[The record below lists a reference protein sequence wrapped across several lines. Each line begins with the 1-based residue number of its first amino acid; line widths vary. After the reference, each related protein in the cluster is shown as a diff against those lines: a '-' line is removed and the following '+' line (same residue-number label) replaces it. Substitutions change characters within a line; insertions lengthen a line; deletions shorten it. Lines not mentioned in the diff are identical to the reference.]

1 MATRE
6 EVLTNLTK
14 AAKQGNIRDAYR
26 DFEELPFVDQV
37 AISISPGIGDALA
50 VYEIGEFG
58 ARGAKNIEEKDFLG
72 ALGNYGL
79 SGLSAISILPLFRL
93 FRGAKAIKT
102 IDPVIDAP
110 RPRKGKT
117 GLKGP
122 GEYQAEQAAK
132 KTTENLPLP
141 KVEEF
146 KPLSLNEMVYPGTL
160 GRTIKNQGLTSK
172 AAKFINTSN
181 KLPVQGKLITYI
193 NALEKAGV
201 PKGEL
206 RLLNI
211 LDEANE
217 IHPKL
222 LDEMGSKSGLDKITR
237 QRLSQYIKTNQKD
250 AISKRMVAK
259 NKYSRQ
265 IKELGDEFANIKEN
279 TFHVRGITRKEFD
292 HYSEAPHKDHFVFDS
307 TSEFKLP
314 NIPETEKITEFIGG
328 DNFLNVARVQSDY
341 AEEMGILAKNRSES
355 QIDSIKRSIDA
366 SADRRVINNMA
377 EYKLPSD
384 KPGGERIN
392 MENFAIKIAR
402 ENPQI
407 TSPEKLRELFI
418 KKAGDKGATRE
429 SFGPFGNDFSIDDVF
444 PLEAFE
450 TIQKAVEKAQKK
462 FPVTPYIDGKAITS
476 LKKALNQYNNAI
488 PEINNLSLKQ
498 ADLQKKIDSLELT
511 PDSPSI
517 VDLNKELDQIKKTR
531 DDLIGE
537 KVVPNIDEF
546 GGFTLSPEELKNI
559 TGKPFTESLGKSLD
573 EIFYELEAIKP
584 GSPAVRQKYGPG
596 TPGERALNYFN
607 EIVNNDKMTFDIG
620 NGINILKRAT
630 KIKPDKFSGY
640 PIDPYAKGTRTNYI
654 KLPIRSNFLEAVEE
668 GKDGMYFDSAA
679 KRLGKE
685 GGWESELLQGVF
697 REGENEIDRIIR
709 ELGLDPKDY
718 VLKPKDIEFKGPGY
732 KFDGT
737 YVKID
742 EALRKLVKEKGIDA
756 FKDGGAVDDDL
767 PDVQPVQSNYATYQD
782 RQGFESGGVVEEAA
796 KLAAARARIDLD
808 IENEARVEAGLLPL
822 PPLLDNPPVNY
833 ATEEDLAKSTYA
845 ADAAKEAKNYARQV
859 EIAKYNDPHLYEI
872 YSIEDP
878 ETRQRALDEYKD
890 FSVFRDILP
899 FIPINVKQYAYHMA
913 GGKGDV
919 DINDLTK
926 KEQEAYYR
934 YAQEIM
940 ASGELPL
947 DQDSSV
953 MMDYPNYG
961 TKEGY
966 ADVVPI
972 KNLGLSDEQLEAWKR
987 GELVIKY
994 PGGRNGAVESYSY
1007 EEFLEKYPGALDS
1020 DGQSIGDLITN
1031 MQDPNYVAKT
1041 FTGKADINYN
1051 KDSNTI
1057 TVTDNYNH
1065 NRGPKATTKGIIE
1078 AFKADPSL
1086 YAALKAGAVL
1096 KNADGS
1102 VIELDLGSPQFVQGY
1117 PTGKATGGPVD
1128 ESKLEQTER
1137 RLDAGEEIDDI
1148 LKDLYGTAI
1157 ANEFGEF
1164 DYKAPLNK
1172 FKDSIE
1178 NSFSNYQDSIEK
1190 NLSNQFD
1197 FKYKDDLMDIY
1208 KSDDPGAN
1216 IENRARKFSTNS
1228 INSLLDDLNLPVDVR
1243 RDNYGTSFDKRIN
1256 VAPNTNVTLDAYKSD
1271 DGDFTGDLNL
1281 RYSNRGKYGNIDLQ
1295 SAINELGDT
1304 QDKIKYTQ
1312 DIGPFSIQAGKT
1324 SGRDATGSVSYN
1336 LPSMSV
1342 GNAQTIQ
1349 ARAVVDNLLNAKGQL
1364 DYMYNNPN
1372 TGYFVNAGLGLN
1384 SQRGPEFNLKFGK
1397 NF

>member
-93 FRGAKAIKT
+93 FRGAKAIKA

-132 KTTENLPLP
+132 KATETLPLP

-160 GRTIKNQGLTSK
+160 GSTIKNQGLTSK

-181 KLPVQGKLITYI
+181 KLSDQGKLATYI

-250 AISKRMVAK
+250 AISKRIVRN
-259 NKYSRQ
+259 NKHSRQ

-314 NIPETEKITEFIGG
+314 NIPETEKIREFMGG
-328 DNFLNVARVQSDY
+328 DNYLNVARVQSDY

-355 QIDSIKRSIDA
+355 QIEAIFDDAEIDVLGDSM
-366 SADRRVINNMA
+366 NNN
-377 EYKLPSD
+377 L
-384 KPGGERIN
+384 R
-392 MENFAIKIAR
+392 NFAIKIAR
-402 ENPQI
+402 ENPQLK
-407 TSPEKLRELFI
+407 TANELKLKVDQKL
-418 KKAGDKGATRE
+418 KKGVIDGGADLPPGLQGGQTFNLDQIE
-429 SFGPFGNDFSIDDVF
+429 ANVVNTLGYNPF
-444 PLEAFE
+444 EA
-450 TIQKAVEKAQKK
+450 IQRVVKSAQKE
-462 FPVTPYIDGKAITS
+462 FPITPYIDGKAIAA
-476 LKKALNQYNNAI
+476 LKKSLDQYNDAL

-498 ADLQKKIDSLELT
+498 ADLQKKINSSELT

-630 KIKPDKFSGY
+630 KIKPDRFSGY

-654 KLPIRSNFLEAVEE
+654 KLPIRSNFLKAVEE

-685 GGWESELLQGVF
+685 GGGESELLQGVF

-742 EALRKLVKEKGIDA
+742 DEIRKLVQEKGVDA

-782 RQGFESGGVVEEAA
+782 RQGFESGGVVDEAA

-859 EIAKYNDPHLYEI
+859 EIAKYHDPQLYEI

-890 FSVFRDILP
+890 FSVFRDVLP
-899 FIPINVKQYAYHMA
+899 FIPINVKQHAYHMA

-961 TKEGY
+961 TESDYGDIYWGK
-966 ADVVPI
+966 
-972 KNLGLSDEQLEAWKR
+972 KNLGLSDEQLEAWKK
-987 GELVIKY
+987 GEIYITY

-1065 NRGPKATTKGIIE
+1065 NRHPDATNKDIIE
-1078 AFKADPSL
+1078 AFIADPSL
-1086 YAALKAGAVL
+1086 YAALKAGALL

-1117 PTGKATGGPVD
+1117 PTGKAIGGPV
-1128 ESKLEQTER
+1128 
-1137 RLDAGEEIDDI
+1137 
-1148 LKDLYGTAI
+1148 
-1157 ANEFGEF
+1157 
-1164 DYKAPLNK
+1164 
-1172 FKDSIE
+1172 SIE
-1178 NSFSNYQDSIEK
+1178 
-1190 NLSNQFD
+1190 
-1197 FKYKDDLMDIY
+1197 
-1208 KSDDPGAN
+1208 
-1216 IENRARKFSTNS
+1216 
-1228 INSLLDDLNLPVDVR
+1228 
-1243 RDNYGTSFDKRIN
+1243 
-1256 VAPNTNVTLDAYKSD
+1256 
-1271 DGDFTGDLNL
+1271 
-1281 RYSNRGKYGNIDLQ
+1281 
-1295 SAINELGDT
+1295 
-1304 QDKIKYTQ
+1304 
-1312 DIGPFSIQAGKT
+1312 
-1324 SGRDATGSVSYN
+1324 
-1336 LPSMSV
+1336 SML
-1342 GNAQTIQ
+1342 A
-1349 ARAVVDNLLNAKGQL
+1349 AL
-1364 DYMYNNPN
+1364 
-1372 TGYFVNAGLGLN
+1372 
-1384 SQRGPEFNLKFGK
+1384 
-1397 NF
+1397 

>member
-93 FRGAKAIKT
+93 FRGAKAIKA

-146 KPLSLNEMVYPGTL
+146 KPLSLNEMIYPGTL
-160 GRTIKNQGLTSK
+160 ESGIKNLGLTSK
-172 AAKFINTSN
+172 AAKVINTSN
-181 KLPVQGKLITYI
+181 KLPVQGKLITYL
-193 NALEKAGV
+193 NELEKAGV

-222 LDEMGSKSGLDKITR
+222 LEEVGTRGSLDKITR

-250 AISKRMVAK
+250 AISKRIVR
-259 NKYSRQ
+259 NNEHSRQ
-265 IKELGDEFANIKEN
+265 IKELGNEFANIKEN

-314 NIPETEKITEFIGG
+314 DIPETEKITEFIGG

-341 AEEMGILAKNRSES
+341 AEEMGNLAKRNSRN
-355 QIDSIKRSIDA
+355 QIERIFDDESIDA
-366 SADRRVINNMA
+366 
-377 EYKLPSD
+377 LSD
-384 KPGGERIN
+384 SMGNEMRS
-392 MENFAIKIAR
+392 FAVKIAR

-407 TSPEKLRELFI
+407 TSPLKLREVFI
-418 KKAGDKGATRE
+418 KKAKDEGVIKTSGIYVPE
-429 SFGPFGNDFSIDDVF
+429 NIDVEF
-444 PLEAFE
+444 PLSTFS
-450 TIQKAVEKAQKK
+450 TIQRVVKSAQKE
-462 FPVTPYIDGKAITS
+462 FPITPYIDGKAIAA
-476 LKKALNQYNNAI
+476 LKKSLDQYNDAL
-488 PEINNLSLKQ
+488 PEINELSLKQ
-498 ADLQKKIDSLELT
+498 ADLQKKIDSSELT

-559 TGKPFTESLGKSLD
+559 TGKPFTESLDKSLD
-573 EIFYELEAIKP
+573 EIFYEVVENPNTNAI
-584 GSPAVRQKYGPG
+584 VQKYGPG

-620 NGINILKRAT
+620 NGINILKKAT
-630 KIKPDKFSGY
+630 KIKPDRFRGY
-640 PIDPYAKGTRTNYI
+640 PIDPYAKGTRTNYM
-654 KLPIRSNFLEAVEE
+654 KLPIRSNFLKAVEE

-685 GGWESELLQGVF
+685 GGEGSKLLQGVF

-742 EALRKLVKEKGIDA
+742 DEIRKLVQEKGVDA
-756 FKDGGAVDDDL
+756 FQA
-767 PDVQPVQSNYATYQD
+767 
-782 RQGFESGGVVEEAA
+782 
-796 KLAAARARIDLD
+796 
-808 IENEARVEAGLLPL
+808 
-822 PPLLDNPPVNY
+822 
-833 ATEEDLAKSTYA
+833 
-845 ADAAKEAKNYARQV
+845 
-859 EIAKYNDPHLYEI
+859 
-872 YSIEDP
+872 
-878 ETRQRALDEYKD
+878 
-890 FSVFRDILP
+890 
-899 FIPINVKQYAYHMA
+899 
-913 GGKGDV
+913 
-919 DINDLTK
+919 
-926 KEQEAYYR
+926 
-934 YAQEIM
+934 
-940 ASGELPL
+940 
-947 DQDSSV
+947 
-953 MMDYPNYG
+953 
-961 TKEGY
+961 
-966 ADVVPI
+966 
-972 KNLGLSDEQLEAWKR
+972 
-987 GELVIKY
+987 
-994 PGGRNGAVESYSY
+994 
-1007 EEFLEKYPGALDS
+1007 
-1020 DGQSIGDLITN
+1020 
-1031 MQDPNYVAKT
+1031 
-1041 FTGKADINYN
+1041 
-1051 KDSNTI
+1051 
-1057 TVTDNYNH
+1057 
-1065 NRGPKATTKGIIE
+1065 
-1078 AFKADPSL
+1078 
-1086 YAALKAGAVL
+1086 
-1096 KNADGS
+1096 
-1102 VIELDLGSPQFVQGY
+1102 
-1117 PTGKATGGPVD
+1117 GGPVD

-1190 NLSNQFD
+1190 DLSNQFD

-1216 IENRARKFSTNS
+1216 IENRARKFSTNY

-1243 RDNYGTSFDKRIN
+1243 RDNYGTNFDKIFN

-1295 SAINELGDT
+1295 SEINELGDT
-1304 QDKIKYTQ
+1304 QDKIKYNQ
-1312 DIGPFSIQAGKT
+1312 DIGPFSIQA
-1324 SGRDATGSVSYN
+1324 R
-1336 LPSMSV
+1336 
-1342 GNAQTIQ
+1342 
-1349 ARAVVDNLLNAKGQL
+1349 
-1364 DYMYNNPN
+1364 
-1372 TGYFVNAGLGLN
+1372 
-1384 SQRGPEFNLKFGK
+1384 K
-1397 NF
+1397 NIWKRRNRICKL

>member
-756 FKDGGAVDDDL
+756 FNAGGPASIQDQLNQLNETILPIDISSDVGSIKPNDFNSLLEETGISPVGSEGAESIILAMSIRAMNPLQKAQAIRASTAPVLKKLKSLHEQKQKYVENNSATQFNKYAERLNRYNRDIQLAENKIKDISKMYD
-767 PDVQPVQSNYATYQD
+767 P
-782 RQGFESGGVVEEAA
+782 
-796 KLAAARARIDLD
+796 
-808 IENEARVEAGLLPL
+808 
-822 PPLLDNPPVNY
+822 
-833 ATEEDLAKSTYA
+833 
-845 ADAAKEAKNYARQV
+845 KNY
-859 EIAKYNDPHLYEI
+859 
-872 YSIEDP
+872 
-878 ETRQRALDEYKD
+878 
-890 FSVFRDILP
+890 
-899 FIPINVKQYAYHMA
+899 
-913 GGKGDV
+913 
-919 DINDLTK
+919 
-926 KEQEAYYR
+926 
-934 YAQEIM
+934 
-940 ASGELPL
+940 
-947 DQDSSV
+947 
-953 MMDYPNYG
+953 
-961 TKEGY
+961 
-966 ADVVPI
+966 
-972 KNLGLSDEQLEAWKR
+972 
-987 GELVIKY
+987 
-994 PGGRNGAVESYSY
+994 
-1007 EEFLEKYPGALDS
+1007 
-1020 DGQSIGDLITN
+1020 
-1031 MQDPNYVAKT
+1031 
-1041 FTGKADINYN
+1041 
-1051 KDSNTI
+1051 
-1057 TVTDNYNH
+1057 
-1065 NRGPKATTKGIIE
+1065 
-1078 AFKADPSL
+1078 
-1086 YAALKAGAVL
+1086 
-1096 KNADGS
+1096 NA
-1102 VIELDLGSPQFVQGY
+1102 
-1117 PTGKATGGPVD
+1117 GGPVD

-1137 RLDAGEEIDDI
+1137 RLDAGEKIDDI

-1164 DYKAPLNK
+1164 DYKAPLRN
-1172 FKDSIE
+1172 F
-1178 NSFSNYQDSIEK
+1178 QDSIEK

-1216 IENRARKFSTNS
+1216 IENRARKFSTNY

-1243 RDNYGTSFDKRIN
+1243 RDNYGTNFDKIFN

-1295 SAINELGDT
+1295 SEINELGDT
-1304 QDKIKYTQ
+1304 QDKIKYNQ

>member
-93 FRGAKAIKT
+93 FRGAKAIKA

-146 KPLSLNEMVYPGTL
+146 KPLSLNEMIYPGTL
-160 GRTIKNQGLTSK
+160 ESGIKNLGLTSK
-172 AAKFINTSN
+172 AAKVINTSN
-181 KLPVQGKLITYI
+181 KLPVQGKLITYL
-193 NALEKAGV
+193 NELEKAGV

-222 LDEMGSKSGLDKITR
+222 LEEVGTRGSLDKITR

-250 AISKRMVAK
+250 AISKRIVRS
-259 NKYSRQ
+259 NEHSRQ

-341 AEEMGILAKNRSES
+341 AEEMGNLAKRNSRN
-355 QIDSIKRSIDA
+355 QIERIFDDESIDA
-366 SADRRVINNMA
+366 
-377 EYKLPSD
+377 LSD
-384 KPGGERIN
+384 SMGNEMRS
-392 MENFAIKIAR
+392 FAVKIAR

-407 TSPEKLRELFI
+407 TSPLKLREVFI
-418 KKAGDKGATRE
+418 KKAKDEGVIKTSGIYVPE
-429 SFGPFGNDFSIDDVF
+429 NIDVEF
-444 PLEAFE
+444 PLSTFS
-450 TIQKAVEKAQKK
+450 TIQRVVKSAQKE
-462 FPVTPYIDGKAITS
+462 FPITPYIDGKAIAA
-476 LKKALNQYNNAI
+476 LKKSLDQYNDAL

-498 ADLQKKIDSLELT
+498 ADLQKKINSSELT

-630 KIKPDKFSGY
+630 KIKPDRFSGY
-640 PIDPYAKGTRTNYI
+640 PIDPYAKGTRTNYM
-654 KLPIRSNFLEAVEE
+654 KLPIRSNFLKAVEE

-685 GGWESELLQGVF
+685 GGEGSKLLQGVF

-756 FKDGGAVDDDL
+756 FQA
-767 PDVQPVQSNYATYQD
+767 
-782 RQGFESGGVVEEAA
+782 
-796 KLAAARARIDLD
+796 
-808 IENEARVEAGLLPL
+808 
-822 PPLLDNPPVNY
+822 
-833 ATEEDLAKSTYA
+833 
-845 ADAAKEAKNYARQV
+845 
-859 EIAKYNDPHLYEI
+859 
-872 YSIEDP
+872 
-878 ETRQRALDEYKD
+878 
-890 FSVFRDILP
+890 
-899 FIPINVKQYAYHMA
+899 
-913 GGKGDV
+913 
-919 DINDLTK
+919 
-926 KEQEAYYR
+926 
-934 YAQEIM
+934 
-940 ASGELPL
+940 
-947 DQDSSV
+947 
-953 MMDYPNYG
+953 
-961 TKEGY
+961 
-966 ADVVPI
+966 
-972 KNLGLSDEQLEAWKR
+972 
-987 GELVIKY
+987 
-994 PGGRNGAVESYSY
+994 
-1007 EEFLEKYPGALDS
+1007 
-1020 DGQSIGDLITN
+1020 
-1031 MQDPNYVAKT
+1031 
-1041 FTGKADINYN
+1041 
-1051 KDSNTI
+1051 
-1057 TVTDNYNH
+1057 
-1065 NRGPKATTKGIIE
+1065 
-1078 AFKADPSL
+1078 
-1086 YAALKAGAVL
+1086 
-1096 KNADGS
+1096 
-1102 VIELDLGSPQFVQGY
+1102 
-1117 PTGKATGGPVD
+1117 GGPVD

-1164 DYKAPLNK
+1164 DYKAPLRN
-1172 FKDSIE
+1172 F
-1178 NSFSNYQDSIEK
+1178 QDSIEK
-1190 NLSNQFD
+1190 DLSNQFD

-1295 SAINELGDT
+1295 SEINELGDT
-1304 QDKIKYTQ
+1304 QDKIKYNQ

>member
-58 ARGAKNIEEKDFLG
+58 ARGAKNIAEKDFLG

-93 FRGAKAIKT
+93 FRGAKAIKA

-132 KTTENLPLP
+132 KAEETIPVP

-146 KPLSLNEMVYPGTL
+146 KPLSLDEMIYPGTL
-160 GRTIKNQGLTSK
+160 ESGIKNLGLTSK
-172 AAKFINTSN
+172 AAKVINNSK
-181 KLPVQGKLITYI
+181 KLPVQGKLITYL
-193 NALEKAGV
+193 NELEKAGV

-222 LDEMGSKSGLDKITR
+222 LEEVGTRGFLDKITR

-250 AISKRMVAK
+250 AISKRIVRS
-259 NKYSRQ
+259 NEHSRQ
-265 IKELGDEFANIKEN
+265 IKELGNEFANIKEN

-341 AEEMGILAKNRSES
+341 AEEMGNLAKRNSRN
-355 QIDSIKRSIDA
+355 QIERIFDDESIDA
-366 SADRRVINNMA
+366 
-377 EYKLPSD
+377 LSD
-384 KPGGERIN
+384 SMGNEMRS
-392 MENFAIKIAR
+392 FAVKIAR

-407 TSPEKLRELFI
+407 TSPLKLREVFI
-418 KKAGDKGATRE
+418 KKAKDEGVIKTSGIYVPE
-429 SFGPFGNDFSIDDVF
+429 NIDVEF
-444 PLEAFE
+444 PLSTFS
-450 TIQKAVEKAQKK
+450 TIQRVVKSAQKE
-462 FPVTPYIDGKAITS
+462 FPITPYIDGKAIAA
-476 LKKALNQYNNAI
+476 LKKGLEAYNDAL
-488 PEINNLSLKQ
+488 PEINELSLKQ
-498 ADLQKKIDSLELT
+498 ADLQKKIDSSELT

-559 TGKPFTESLGKSLD
+559 TGKPFTESLDKSLD
-573 EIFYELEAIKP
+573 EIFYEVVENPNTNAI
-584 GSPAVRQKYGPG
+584 VQKYGPG

-630 KIKPDKFSGY
+630 KIKPDRFSGY
-640 PIDPYAKGTRTNYI
+640 PIDPYAKGTRTNYM
-654 KLPIRSNFLEAVEE
+654 KLPIRSNFLKAVEE

-685 GGWESELLQGVF
+685 GGKDSKLLQGVF
-697 REGENEIDRIIR
+697 REGEGEIDRIIR

-718 VLKPKDIEFKGPGY
+718 VLKPKDIEFKGPGN

-756 FKDGGAVDDDL
+756 FQA
-767 PDVQPVQSNYATYQD
+767 
-782 RQGFESGGVVEEAA
+782 
-796 KLAAARARIDLD
+796 
-808 IENEARVEAGLLPL
+808 
-822 PPLLDNPPVNY
+822 
-833 ATEEDLAKSTYA
+833 
-845 ADAAKEAKNYARQV
+845 
-859 EIAKYNDPHLYEI
+859 
-872 YSIEDP
+872 
-878 ETRQRALDEYKD
+878 
-890 FSVFRDILP
+890 
-899 FIPINVKQYAYHMA
+899 
-913 GGKGDV
+913 
-919 DINDLTK
+919 
-926 KEQEAYYR
+926 
-934 YAQEIM
+934 
-940 ASGELPL
+940 
-947 DQDSSV
+947 
-953 MMDYPNYG
+953 
-961 TKEGY
+961 
-966 ADVVPI
+966 
-972 KNLGLSDEQLEAWKR
+972 
-987 GELVIKY
+987 
-994 PGGRNGAVESYSY
+994 
-1007 EEFLEKYPGALDS
+1007 
-1020 DGQSIGDLITN
+1020 
-1031 MQDPNYVAKT
+1031 
-1041 FTGKADINYN
+1041 
-1051 KDSNTI
+1051 
-1057 TVTDNYNH
+1057 
-1065 NRGPKATTKGIIE
+1065 
-1078 AFKADPSL
+1078 
-1086 YAALKAGAVL
+1086 
-1096 KNADGS
+1096 
-1102 VIELDLGSPQFVQGY
+1102 
-1117 PTGKATGGPVD
+1117 GGPVD

-1157 ANEFGEF
+1157 ANEFGEY
-1164 DYKAPLNK
+1164 DYNAPLRN
-1172 FKDSIE
+1172 F
-1178 NSFSNYQDSIEK
+1178 QDSIEK

-1208 KSDDPGAN
+1208 KSDNPGAN
-1216 IENRARKFSTNS
+1216 IENRARKFSTNY

-1243 RDNYGTSFDKRIN
+1243 RDNYGTNFDKIFN

-1295 SAINELGDT
+1295 SEINELGDT
-1304 QDKIKYTQ
+1304 QDKIKYNQ

>member
-58 ARGAKNIEEKDFLG
+58 ARGAKNIAEKDFLG

-93 FRGAKAIKT
+93 FRGAKAIKA

-132 KTTENLPLP
+132 KAAETIPLP

-756 FKDGGAVDDDL
+756 FNAGGPASIQDQLNQLNETILPIDISSDVGSIKPNDFNSLLEETGISPVGSEGAESIILAMSIRAMNPLQKAQAIRASTAPVLKKLKSLHEQKQKYVENNSATQFNKYAERLNRYNRDIQLAENKIKDISKMYDPKNYNAGGPVDDDL

-859 EIAKYNDPHLYEI
+859 EIAKYHDPQLYEI

-890 FSVFRDILP
+890 FSVFRDVLP
-899 FIPINVKQYAYHMA
+899 FIPINVKQHAYHMA

-961 TKEGY
+961 TESDYGDIYWGK
-966 ADVVPI
+966 
-972 KNLGLSDEQLEAWKR
+972 KNLGLSDEQLEAWKK
-987 GELVIKY
+987 GEIDINY
-994 PGGRNGAVESYSY
+994 GGGRNGA
-1007 EEFLEKYPGALDS
+1007 K
-1020 DGQSIGDLITN
+1020 
-1031 MQDPNYVAKT
+1031 
-1041 FTGKADINYN
+1041 
-1051 KDSNTI
+1051 
-1057 TVTDNYNH
+1057 
-1065 NRGPKATTKGIIE
+1065 
-1078 AFKADPSL
+1078 
-1086 YAALKAGAVL
+1086 
-1096 KNADGS
+1096 
-1102 VIELDLGSPQFVQGY
+1102 ELHV
-1117 PTGKATGGPVD
+1117 
-1128 ESKLEQTER
+1128 
-1137 RLDAGEEIDDI
+1137 
-1148 LKDLYGTAI
+1148 
-1157 ANEFGEF
+1157 
-1164 DYKAPLNK
+1164 
-1172 FKDSIE
+1172 
-1178 NSFSNYQDSIEK
+1178 
-1190 NLSNQFD
+1190 
-1197 FKYKDDLMDIY
+1197 M
-1208 KSDDPGAN
+1208 
-1216 IENRARKFSTNS
+1216 
-1228 INSLLDDLNLPVDVR
+1228 
-1243 RDNYGTSFDKRIN
+1243 
-1256 VAPNTNVTLDAYKSD
+1256 
-1271 DGDFTGDLNL
+1271 
-1281 RYSNRGKYGNIDLQ
+1281 
-1295 SAINELGDT
+1295 
-1304 QDKIKYTQ
+1304 
-1312 DIGPFSIQAGKT
+1312 
-1324 SGRDATGSVSYN
+1324 
-1336 LPSMSV
+1336 
-1342 GNAQTIQ
+1342 
-1349 ARAVVDNLLNAKGQL
+1349 
-1364 DYMYNNPN
+1364 
-1372 TGYFVNAGLGLN
+1372 
-1384 SQRGPEFNLKFGK
+1384 K

>member
-93 FRGAKAIKT
+93 FRGAKAIKA

-132 KTTENLPLP
+132 KATENLPLP

-559 TGKPFTESLGKSLD
+559 TGKPFTESLDKSLD
-573 EIFYELEAIKP
+573 EIFYEVVENPNTNAI
-584 GSPAVRQKYGPG
+584 VQKYGPG

-630 KIKPDKFSGY
+630 KIKPDRFSGY

-742 EALRKLVKEKGIDA
+742 DEIRKLVKEKGIDA
-756 FKDGGAVDDDL
+756 FEAGGPVDDDL
-767 PDVQPVQSNYATYQD
+767 PDVGSIIPIGPSRPSRSTEYKRRLAELEDFIAKNRLVSKEAQMSLMSGEGYTDPRFFKTTGNPLIDQYGMRPFPAEGSGQILSTTELGMGGKKELFNIGNPGKYRPIADTIVYKDISDLYKNTDLTPVTTETTQKHEFFHRAAQK
-782 RQGFESGGVVEEAA
+782 SGWINNFHNSPYLKKNV
-796 KLAAARARIDLD
+796 KLLSGENGRILKPL
-808 IENEARVEAGLLPL
+808 INEAVAHSYEYDKDYSKDKELKKEINFRASKFNLKNPKKIADEIFDNIEYLRDDFEKYLEEVTVEYLPE
-822 PPLLDNPPVNY
+822 NVNSY
-833 ATEEDLAKSTYA
+833 TTTRTNKSTGG
-845 ADAAKEAKNYARQV
+845 
-859 EIAKYNDPHLYEI
+859 EIQ
-872 YSIEDP
+872 S
-878 ETRQRALDEYKD
+878 ALDEFGIKPKNIYTE
-890 FSVFRDILP
+890 SL
-899 FIPINVKQYAYHMA
+899 
-913 GGKGDV
+913 
-919 DINDLTK
+919 
-926 KEQEAYYR
+926 
-934 YAQEIM
+934 EIDQI
-940 ASGELPL
+940 ANNPL
-947 DQDSSV
+947 IE
-953 MMDYPNYG
+953 
-961 TKEGY
+961 K
-966 ADVVPI
+966 
-972 KNLGLSDEQLEAWKR
+972 LE
-987 GELVIKY
+987 
-994 PGGRNGAVESYSY
+994 
-1007 EEFLEKYPGALDS
+1007 F
-1020 DGQSIGDLITN
+1020 
-1031 MQDPNYVAKT
+1031 
-1041 FTGKADINYN
+1041 
-1051 KDSNTI
+1051 
-1057 TVTDNYNH
+1057 
-1065 NRGPKATTKGIIE
+1065 
-1078 AFKADPSL
+1078 
-1086 YAALKAGAVL
+1086 
-1096 KNADGS
+1096 NA
-1102 VIELDLGSPQFVQGY
+1102 
-1117 PTGKATGGPVD
+1117 GGPVD

-1164 DYKAPLNK
+1164 DYKAPLRN
-1172 FKDSIE
+1172 F
-1178 NSFSNYQDSIEK
+1178 QDSIEK

-1243 RDNYGTSFDKRIN
+1243 RDNYGTNFDKIFN

-1295 SAINELGDT
+1295 SEINELGDT
-1304 QDKIKYTQ
+1304 QDKIKYNQ

>member
-93 FRGAKAIKT
+93 FRGAKAIKA

-132 KTTENLPLP
+132 KATENLPLP

-146 KPLSLNEMVYPGTL
+146 KPLSLNEMIYPGTL
-160 GRTIKNQGLTSK
+160 ESGIKNLGLTSK
-172 AAKFINTSN
+172 AAKVINNSK
-181 KLPVQGKLITYI
+181 KLPVQGKLITYL
-193 NALEKAGV
+193 NELEKAGV

-222 LDEMGSKSGLDKITR
+222 LKEVGSRGALDKITR

-250 AISKRMVAK
+250 AISKRIVGK
-259 NKYSRQ
+259 NEHSRQ

-314 NIPETEKITEFIGG
+314 DIPETEKIKDFIGG

-341 AEEMGILAKNRSES
+341 GEEVGKYAKNISKK
-355 QIDSIKRSIDA
+355 QINKIYGDERMYPTTKILSDKGYLDFSIKT
-366 SADRRVINNMA
+366 
-377 EYKLPSD
+377 
-384 KPGGERIN
+384 
-392 MENFAIKIAR
+392 AR
-402 ENPQI
+402 KYPQI
-407 TSPEKLRELFI
+407 KSTEKLREQFI
-418 KKAGDKGATRE
+418 KDATDKGLIKT
-429 SFGPFGNDFSIDDVF
+429 SGIYVPDNIDEEF
-444 PLEAFE
+444 PLEAFK
-450 TIQKAVEKAQKK
+450 TIQEVVADARKE
-462 FPVTPYIDGKAITS
+462 FPITPYIDGKAIAA
-476 LKKALNQYNNAI
+476 LKKSLDQYNDAL

-498 ADLQKKIDSLELT
+498 ADLQKKINSSELT

-630 KIKPDKFSGY
+630 KIKPDRFSGY
-640 PIDPYAKGTRTNYI
+640 PIDPYAKGTRTNYM
-654 KLPIRSNFLEAVEE
+654 KLPIRSNFLKAVEE

-685 GGWESELLQGVF
+685 GGKDSKLLQGVF
-697 REGENEIDRIIR
+697 REGEGEIDRIIR

-718 VLKPKDIEFKGPGY
+718 VLKPKDIEFKGPGN

-742 EALRKLVKEKGIDA
+742 DEIRKLVQEKGVDA
-756 FKDGGAVDDDL
+756 FKA
-767 PDVQPVQSNYATYQD
+767 
-782 RQGFESGGVVEEAA
+782 
-796 KLAAARARIDLD
+796 
-808 IENEARVEAGLLPL
+808 
-822 PPLLDNPPVNY
+822 
-833 ATEEDLAKSTYA
+833 
-845 ADAAKEAKNYARQV
+845 
-859 EIAKYNDPHLYEI
+859 
-872 YSIEDP
+872 
-878 ETRQRALDEYKD
+878 
-890 FSVFRDILP
+890 
-899 FIPINVKQYAYHMA
+899 
-913 GGKGDV
+913 
-919 DINDLTK
+919 
-926 KEQEAYYR
+926 
-934 YAQEIM
+934 
-940 ASGELPL
+940 
-947 DQDSSV
+947 
-953 MMDYPNYG
+953 
-961 TKEGY
+961 
-966 ADVVPI
+966 
-972 KNLGLSDEQLEAWKR
+972 
-987 GELVIKY
+987 
-994 PGGRNGAVESYSY
+994 
-1007 EEFLEKYPGALDS
+1007 
-1020 DGQSIGDLITN
+1020 
-1031 MQDPNYVAKT
+1031 
-1041 FTGKADINYN
+1041 
-1051 KDSNTI
+1051 
-1057 TVTDNYNH
+1057 
-1065 NRGPKATTKGIIE
+1065 
-1078 AFKADPSL
+1078 
-1086 YAALKAGAVL
+1086 
-1096 KNADGS
+1096 
-1102 VIELDLGSPQFVQGY
+1102 
-1117 PTGKATGGPVD
+1117 GGPVD
-1128 ESKLEQTER
+1128 ESKLEATER
-1137 RLDAGEEIDDI
+1137 RLNAGEEIDDI

-1157 ANEFGEF
+1157 ANEFGEY
-1164 DYKAPLNK
+1164 DYNAPLRN
-1172 FKDSIE
+1172 F
-1178 NSFSNYQDSIEK
+1178 QDSIEK

-1216 IENRARKFSTNS
+1216 IENRARKFSTNY

-1304 QDKIKYTQ
+1304 QDKIKYNQ
-1312 DIGPFSIQAGKT
+1312 DIGPFSIQASKKA
-1324 SGRDATGSVSYN
+1324 GRDATGSVSYN

>member
-93 FRGAKAIKT
+93 FRGAKAIKA

-146 KPLSLNEMVYPGTL
+146 KPLSLNEMIYPGTL
-160 GRTIKNQGLTSK
+160 ESGIKNLGLTSK
-172 AAKFINTSN
+172 AAKVINTSN
-181 KLPVQGKLITYI
+181 KLPVQGKLITYL
-193 NALEKAGV
+193 NELEKAGV

-222 LDEMGSKSGLDKITR
+222 LEEVGTRGSLDKITR

-250 AISKRMVAK
+250 AISKRIVR
-259 NKYSRQ
+259 NNEHSRQ

-341 AEEMGILAKNRSES
+341 AEEMGNLAKRNSRN
-355 QIDSIKRSIDA
+355 QIERIFDDESIDA
-366 SADRRVINNMA
+366 
-377 EYKLPSD
+377 LSD
-384 KPGGERIN
+384 SMGNEMRS
-392 MENFAIKIAR
+392 FAVKIAR

-407 TSPEKLRELFI
+407 TSPLKLREVFI
-418 KKAGDKGATRE
+418 KKAKDEGVIKTSGIYVPE
-429 SFGPFGNDFSIDDVF
+429 NIDVEF
-444 PLEAFE
+444 PLSTFS
-450 TIQKAVEKAQKK
+450 TIQRVVKSAQKE
-462 FPVTPYIDGKAITS
+462 FPITPYIDGKAIAA
-476 LKKALNQYNNAI
+476 LKKSLDQYNDAL

-498 ADLQKKIDSLELT
+498 ADLQKKINSSELT

-630 KIKPDKFSGY
+630 KIKPDRFSGY
-640 PIDPYAKGTRTNYI
+640 PIDPYAKGTRTNYM
-654 KLPIRSNFLEAVEE
+654 KLPIRSNFLKAVEE

-685 GGWESELLQGVF
+685 GGEGSKLLQGVF

-756 FKDGGAVDDDL
+756 FQA
-767 PDVQPVQSNYATYQD
+767 
-782 RQGFESGGVVEEAA
+782 
-796 KLAAARARIDLD
+796 
-808 IENEARVEAGLLPL
+808 
-822 PPLLDNPPVNY
+822 
-833 ATEEDLAKSTYA
+833 
-845 ADAAKEAKNYARQV
+845 
-859 EIAKYNDPHLYEI
+859 
-872 YSIEDP
+872 
-878 ETRQRALDEYKD
+878 
-890 FSVFRDILP
+890 
-899 FIPINVKQYAYHMA
+899 
-913 GGKGDV
+913 
-919 DINDLTK
+919 
-926 KEQEAYYR
+926 
-934 YAQEIM
+934 
-940 ASGELPL
+940 
-947 DQDSSV
+947 
-953 MMDYPNYG
+953 
-961 TKEGY
+961 
-966 ADVVPI
+966 
-972 KNLGLSDEQLEAWKR
+972 
-987 GELVIKY
+987 
-994 PGGRNGAVESYSY
+994 
-1007 EEFLEKYPGALDS
+1007 
-1020 DGQSIGDLITN
+1020 
-1031 MQDPNYVAKT
+1031 
-1041 FTGKADINYN
+1041 
-1051 KDSNTI
+1051 
-1057 TVTDNYNH
+1057 
-1065 NRGPKATTKGIIE
+1065 
-1078 AFKADPSL
+1078 
-1086 YAALKAGAVL
+1086 
-1096 KNADGS
+1096 
-1102 VIELDLGSPQFVQGY
+1102 
-1117 PTGKATGGPVD
+1117 GGPVD

-1164 DYKAPLNK
+1164 DYKAPLRN
-1172 FKDSIE
+1172 F
-1178 NSFSNYQDSIEK
+1178 QDSIEK

-1216 IENRARKFSTNS
+1216 IENRARKFSTNY

-1243 RDNYGTSFDKRIN
+1243 RDNYGTNFDKIFN

-1295 SAINELGDT
+1295 SEINELGDT
-1304 QDKIKYTQ
+1304 QDKIKYNQ

>member
-58 ARGAKNIEEKDFLG
+58 ARGAKNIAEKDFLG

-93 FRGAKAIKT
+93 FRGAKAIKA

-146 KPLSLNEMVYPGTL
+146 KPLSLDEMIYPGTL
-160 GRTIKNQGLTSK
+160 ESGIKNLGLTSK
-172 AAKFINTSN
+172 AAKVINNSK
-181 KLPVQGKLITYI
+181 KLPVQGKLITYL
-193 NALEKAGV
+193 NELEKAGV
-201 PKGEL
+201 PQGEL

-222 LDEMGSKSGLDKITR
+222 LKEVGSRGALDKITR

-250 AISKRMVAK
+250 AISKRIVRS
-259 NKYSRQ
+259 NEHSRQ

-341 AEEMGILAKNRSES
+341 AEEVGKYAKNISKK
-355 QIDSIKRSIDA
+355 QINKIYGDERMYPTTKILSDKGYLDFSIKT
-366 SADRRVINNMA
+366 
-377 EYKLPSD
+377 
-384 KPGGERIN
+384 
-392 MENFAIKIAR
+392 AR
-402 ENPQI
+402 KYPQI
-407 TSPEKLRELFI
+407 KSTEKLREQFI
-418 KKAGDKGATRE
+418 KDATDE
-429 SFGPFGNDFSIDDVF
+429 GIIKTSGIYVPDNIDEEF
-444 PLEAFE
+444 PLEAFK
-450 TIQKAVEKAQKK
+450 TIQEVVADARKE
-462 FPVTPYIDGKAITS
+462 FPITPYIDGKAIAA
-476 LKKALNQYNNAI
+476 LKKSLDQYNDAL
-488 PEINNLSLKQ
+488 PEINELSLKQ
-498 ADLQKKIDSLELT
+498 ADLQKKIDSSELT

-559 TGKPFTESLGKSLD
+559 TGKPFTESLDKSLD
-573 EIFYELEAIKP
+573 EIFYEVVENPNTNAI
-584 GSPAVRQKYGPG
+584 VQKYGPG

-630 KIKPDKFSGY
+630 KIKPDRFSGY
-640 PIDPYAKGTRTNYI
+640 PIDPYAKGTRTNYM
-654 KLPIRSNFLEAVEE
+654 KLPIRSNFLKAVEE

-685 GGWESELLQGVF
+685 GGKDSKLLQGVF
-697 REGENEIDRIIR
+697 REGEGEIDRIIR

-742 EALRKLVKEKGIDA
+742 DEIRKLVQEKGVDA

-782 RQGFESGGVVEEAA
+782 RQGFESGGVVDEAA

-859 EIAKYNDPHLYEI
+859 EIAKYHDPQLYEI

-961 TKEGY
+961 TESDFGDIYWGK
-966 ADVVPI
+966 
-972 KNLGLSDEQLEAWKR
+972 KNLGLSDEQLEAWKK
-987 GELVIKY
+987 GEIYITY

-1041 FTGKADINYN
+1041 FIGKADINYN

-1065 NRGPKATTKGIIE
+1065 NRTPDATNKDIIE

-1086 YAALKAGAVL
+1086 YAALKAGALL

-1164 DYKAPLNK
+1164 DYKAPLRN
-1172 FKDSIE
+1172 F
-1178 NSFSNYQDSIEK
+1178 QDSIEK

-1216 IENRARKFSTNS
+1216 IENRARKFSTNY

-1243 RDNYGTSFDKRIN
+1243 RDNYGTNFDKIFN

-1295 SAINELGDT
+1295 SEINELGDT
-1304 QDKIKYTQ
+1304 QDKIKYNQ

>member
-58 ARGAKNIEEKDFLG
+58 ARGAKNIEEKNFLG

-93 FRGAKAIKT
+93 FRGAKAIKA

-132 KTTENLPLP
+132 KATETLPVP

-146 KPLSLNEMVYPGTL
+146 KPLSLNEMIYPGTL
-160 GRTIKNQGLTSK
+160 ESGIKNLGLTSK
-172 AAKFINTSN
+172 AAKVINNSK
-181 KLPVQGKLITYI
+181 KLPVQGKLITYL
-193 NALEKAGV
+193 NELEKAGV

-222 LDEMGSKSGLDKITR
+222 LKEVGSRGALDKITR

-341 AEEMGILAKNRSES
+341 AEEMGNLAKNRSEY
-355 QIDSIKRSIDA
+355 QIGSIKRSIDA

-418 KKAGDKGATRE
+418 KKAGDRGATRE

-462 FPVTPYIDGKAITS
+462 FPVTPYIDGKAIAA
-476 LKKALNQYNNAI
+476 LKKSLDQYNDAL

-498 ADLQKKIDSLELT
+498 ADLQKKINSSELT

-546 GGFTLSPEELKNI
+546 SGFTLSPEELKNI

-685 GGWESELLQGVF
+685 GGGESELLQGVF

-756 FKDGGAVDDDL
+756 FNAGGPASIQDQLNQLNETILPIDISSDVGSIKPNDFNSLLEETGISPVGSEGAESIILAMSIRAMNPLQKAQAIRASTAPVLKKLKSLHEQKQKYVENNSATQFNKYAERLNRYNRDIQLAENKIKDISKMYD
-767 PDVQPVQSNYATYQD
+767 P
-782 RQGFESGGVVEEAA
+782 
-796 KLAAARARIDLD
+796 
-808 IENEARVEAGLLPL
+808 
-822 PPLLDNPPVNY
+822 
-833 ATEEDLAKSTYA
+833 
-845 ADAAKEAKNYARQV
+845 KNY
-859 EIAKYNDPHLYEI
+859 
-872 YSIEDP
+872 
-878 ETRQRALDEYKD
+878 
-890 FSVFRDILP
+890 
-899 FIPINVKQYAYHMA
+899 
-913 GGKGDV
+913 
-919 DINDLTK
+919 
-926 KEQEAYYR
+926 
-934 YAQEIM
+934 
-940 ASGELPL
+940 
-947 DQDSSV
+947 
-953 MMDYPNYG
+953 
-961 TKEGY
+961 
-966 ADVVPI
+966 
-972 KNLGLSDEQLEAWKR
+972 
-987 GELVIKY
+987 
-994 PGGRNGAVESYSY
+994 
-1007 EEFLEKYPGALDS
+1007 
-1020 DGQSIGDLITN
+1020 
-1031 MQDPNYVAKT
+1031 
-1041 FTGKADINYN
+1041 
-1051 KDSNTI
+1051 
-1057 TVTDNYNH
+1057 
-1065 NRGPKATTKGIIE
+1065 
-1078 AFKADPSL
+1078 
-1086 YAALKAGAVL
+1086 
-1096 KNADGS
+1096 NA
-1102 VIELDLGSPQFVQGY
+1102 
-1117 PTGKATGGPVD
+1117 GGPVD

-1190 NLSNQFD
+1190 DLSNQFD

-1304 QDKIKYTQ
+1304 QDKIKYNQ
-1312 DIGPFSIQAGKT
+1312 DIGPFSIQASKKA
-1324 SGRDATGSVSYN
+1324 GRDATGSVSYN

-1384 SQRGPEFNLKFGK
+1384 SQIGPEFNLKFGK

>member
-93 FRGAKAIKT
+93 FRGAKAIKA

-132 KTTENLPLP
+132 KATENLPLP

-559 TGKPFTESLGKSLD
+559 TGKPFTESLDKSLD
-573 EIFYELEAIKP
+573 EIFYEVVENPNTNAI
-584 GSPAVRQKYGPG
+584 VQKYGPG

-630 KIKPDKFSGY
+630 KIKPDRFSGY

-742 EALRKLVKEKGIDA
+742 DEIRKLVKEKGIDA
-756 FKDGGAVDDDL
+756 FQAGGPVDDDL
-767 PDVQPVQSNYATYQD
+767 PDVGSIIPIGPSRPSRSTEYKRRLAELEDFIAKNRLVSKEAQMSLMSGEGYTDPRFFKTTGNPLIDQYGMRPFPAEGSGQILSTTELGMGGKKELFNIGNPGKYRPIADTIVYKDISDLYKNTDLTPVTTETTQKHEFFHRAAQK
-782 RQGFESGGVVEEAA
+782 SGWINNFHNSPYLKKNV
-796 KLAAARARIDLD
+796 KLLSGENGRILKPL
-808 IENEARVEAGLLPL
+808 INEAVAHSYEYDKDYSKDKELKKEINFRASKFNLKNPKKIADEIFDNIEYLRDDFEKYLEEVTVEYLPE
-822 PPLLDNPPVNY
+822 NVNSY
-833 ATEEDLAKSTYA
+833 TTTRTNKSTGG
-845 ADAAKEAKNYARQV
+845 
-859 EIAKYNDPHLYEI
+859 EIQ
-872 YSIEDP
+872 S
-878 ETRQRALDEYKD
+878 ALDEFGIKPKNIYTE
-890 FSVFRDILP
+890 SL
-899 FIPINVKQYAYHMA
+899 
-913 GGKGDV
+913 
-919 DINDLTK
+919 
-926 KEQEAYYR
+926 
-934 YAQEIM
+934 EIDQI
-940 ASGELPL
+940 ANNPL
-947 DQDSSV
+947 IE
-953 MMDYPNYG
+953 
-961 TKEGY
+961 K
-966 ADVVPI
+966 
-972 KNLGLSDEQLEAWKR
+972 LE
-987 GELVIKY
+987 
-994 PGGRNGAVESYSY
+994 
-1007 EEFLEKYPGALDS
+1007 F
-1020 DGQSIGDLITN
+1020 
-1031 MQDPNYVAKT
+1031 
-1041 FTGKADINYN
+1041 
-1051 KDSNTI
+1051 
-1057 TVTDNYNH
+1057 
-1065 NRGPKATTKGIIE
+1065 
-1078 AFKADPSL
+1078 
-1086 YAALKAGAVL
+1086 
-1096 KNADGS
+1096 NA
-1102 VIELDLGSPQFVQGY
+1102 
-1117 PTGKATGGPVD
+1117 GGPVD

-1164 DYKAPLNK
+1164 DYKAPLRN
-1172 FKDSIE
+1172 F
-1178 NSFSNYQDSIEK
+1178 QDSIEK

-1216 IENRARKFSTNS
+1216 IENRARKFSTNY

-1243 RDNYGTSFDKRIN
+1243 RDNYGTNFDKIFN

-1295 SAINELGDT
+1295 SEINELGDT
-1304 QDKIKYTQ
+1304 QDKIKYNQ

>member
-93 FRGAKAIKT
+93 FRGAKAIKA

-132 KTTENLPLP
+132 KATETLPV
-141 KVEEF
+141 VEEF
-146 KPLSLNEMVYPGTL
+146 KPLSLDEMIYPGTL
-160 GRTIKNQGLTSK
+160 ESGIKNLGLTSK
-172 AAKFINTSN
+172 AAKVINNSK
-181 KLPVQGKLITYI
+181 KLPVQGKLITYL
-193 NALEKAGV
+193 NELEKAGV

-222 LDEMGSKSGLDKITR
+222 LEEVGTRGSLDKITR

-250 AISKRMVAK
+250 AISKRIVRS
-259 NKYSRQ
+259 NEHSRQ

-341 AEEMGILAKNRSES
+341 AEEMGNLAKRNSRN
-355 QIDSIKRSIDA
+355 QIERIFDDESIDA
-366 SADRRVINNMA
+366 
-377 EYKLPSD
+377 LSD
-384 KPGGERIN
+384 SMGNEMRS
-392 MENFAIKIAR
+392 FAVKIAR

-407 TSPEKLRELFI
+407 TSPLKLREVFI
-418 KKAGDKGATRE
+418 KKAKDEGVIKTSGIYVPE
-429 SFGPFGNDFSIDDVF
+429 NIDVEF
-444 PLEAFE
+444 PLSTFS
-450 TIQKAVEKAQKK
+450 TIQRVVKSAQKE
-462 FPVTPYIDGKAITS
+462 FPITPYIDGKAIAA
-476 LKKALNQYNNAI
+476 LKKSLDQYNDAL
-488 PEINNLSLKQ
+488 PEINELSLKQ
-498 ADLQKKIDSLELT
+498 ADLQKKIDSSELT

-559 TGKPFTESLGKSLD
+559 TGKPFTESLDKSLD
-573 EIFYELEAIKP
+573 EIFYEVVENPNTNAI
-584 GSPAVRQKYGPG
+584 VQKYGPG

-630 KIKPDKFSGY
+630 KIKPDRFSGY
-640 PIDPYAKGTRTNYI
+640 PIDPYAKGTRTNYM
-654 KLPIRSNFLEAVEE
+654 KLPIRSNFLKAVEE

-685 GGWESELLQGVF
+685 GGKDSKLLQGVF

-742 EALRKLVKEKGIDA
+742 DEIRKLVQEKGVDA
-756 FKDGGAVDDDL
+756 F
-767 PDVQPVQSNYATYQD
+767 
-782 RQGFESGGVVEEAA
+782 
-796 KLAAARARIDLD
+796 
-808 IENEARVEAGLLPL
+808 
-822 PPLLDNPPVNY
+822 
-833 ATEEDLAKSTYA
+833 
-845 ADAAKEAKNYARQV
+845 
-859 EIAKYNDPHLYEI
+859 
-872 YSIEDP
+872 
-878 ETRQRALDEYKD
+878 
-890 FSVFRDILP
+890 
-899 FIPINVKQYAYHMA
+899 
-913 GGKGDV
+913 
-919 DINDLTK
+919 
-926 KEQEAYYR
+926 
-934 YAQEIM
+934 
-940 ASGELPL
+940 
-947 DQDSSV
+947 
-953 MMDYPNYG
+953 
-961 TKEGY
+961 
-966 ADVVPI
+966 
-972 KNLGLSDEQLEAWKR
+972 
-987 GELVIKY
+987 
-994 PGGRNGAVESYSY
+994 
-1007 EEFLEKYPGALDS
+1007 
-1020 DGQSIGDLITN
+1020 
-1031 MQDPNYVAKT
+1031 
-1041 FTGKADINYN
+1041 
-1051 KDSNTI
+1051 
-1057 TVTDNYNH
+1057 
-1065 NRGPKATTKGIIE
+1065 
-1078 AFKADPSL
+1078 
-1086 YAALKAGAVL
+1086 
-1096 KNADGS
+1096 NA
-1102 VIELDLGSPQFVQGY
+1102 
-1117 PTGKATGGPVD
+1117 GGPVD
-1128 ESKLEQTER
+1128 ESKSEETAR
-1137 RLDAGEEIDDI
+1137 RLDAGEEIDNI
-1148 LKDLYGTAI
+1148 LKDIYGTSVA
-1157 ANEFGEF
+1157 
-1164 DYKAPLNK
+1164 
-1172 FKDSIE
+1172 
-1178 NSFSNYQDSIEK
+1178 SFQDSIEK
-1190 NLSNQFD
+1190 DLSNQFD

-1216 IENRARKFSTNS
+1216 IENRARKFSANY

-1243 RDNYGTSFDKRIN
+1243 RDNYGTNFDKIFN

-1295 SAINELGDT
+1295 SEINELGDT
-1304 QDKIKYTQ
+1304 QDKIKYNQ

-1349 ARAVVDNLLNAKGQL
+1349 ARAVIDNLLNAKGQL

>member
-93 FRGAKAIKT
+93 FRGAKAIKA

-132 KTTENLPLP
+132 KATENLPLP

-559 TGKPFTESLGKSLD
+559 TGKPFTESLDKSLD
-573 EIFYELEAIKP
+573 EIFYEVVENPNTNAI
-584 GSPAVRQKYGPG
+584 VQKYGPG

-630 KIKPDKFSGY
+630 KIKPDRFSGY

-756 FKDGGAVDDDL
+756 FQAGGPVDDDL
-767 PDVQPVQSNYATYQD
+767 PDVGSIIPIGPSRPSRSTEYKRRLAELEDFIAKNRLVSKEAQMSLMSGEGYTDPRFFKTTGNPLIDQYGMRPFPAEGSGQILSTTELGMGGKKELFNIGNPGKYRPIADTIVYKDISDLYKNTDLTPVTPETTQKHEFFHRAAE
-782 RQGFESGGVVEEAA
+782 RSGWINNFHNSPYLKKNV
-796 KLAAARARIDLD
+796 KLLSGENGRILKPL
-808 IENEARVEAGLLPL
+808 INEAVAHSYEYDKDYSKDKELKKEINFRASKFNLKDPKKIADEIFDNIEYLRDDFEKYLEEVTVEYLPE
-822 PPLLDNPPVNY
+822 NVNSY
-833 ATEEDLAKSTYA
+833 TTTRTNKSTGG
-845 ADAAKEAKNYARQV
+845 
-859 EIAKYNDPHLYEI
+859 EIQ
-872 YSIEDP
+872 S
-878 ETRQRALDEYKD
+878 ALDEFGIKPKNIYTE
-890 FSVFRDILP
+890 SL
-899 FIPINVKQYAYHMA
+899 
-913 GGKGDV
+913 
-919 DINDLTK
+919 
-926 KEQEAYYR
+926 
-934 YAQEIM
+934 EIDQI
-940 ASGELPL
+940 ANNPL
-947 DQDSSV
+947 IE
-953 MMDYPNYG
+953 
-961 TKEGY
+961 K
-966 ADVVPI
+966 
-972 KNLGLSDEQLEAWKR
+972 LE
-987 GELVIKY
+987 
-994 PGGRNGAVESYSY
+994 
-1007 EEFLEKYPGALDS
+1007 F
-1020 DGQSIGDLITN
+1020 
-1031 MQDPNYVAKT
+1031 
-1041 FTGKADINYN
+1041 
-1051 KDSNTI
+1051 
-1057 TVTDNYNH
+1057 
-1065 NRGPKATTKGIIE
+1065 
-1078 AFKADPSL
+1078 
-1086 YAALKAGAVL
+1086 
-1096 KNADGS
+1096 NA
-1102 VIELDLGSPQFVQGY
+1102 
-1117 PTGKATGGPVD
+1117 GGPVD

-1157 ANEFGEF
+1157 ANEFGEY
-1164 DYKAPLNK
+1164 DYNAPLRN
-1172 FKDSIE
+1172 F
-1178 NSFSNYQDSIEK
+1178 QDSIEK

-1216 IENRARKFSTNS
+1216 IENRARKFSTNY

-1243 RDNYGTSFDKRIN
+1243 RDNYGTNFDKIFN

-1295 SAINELGDT
+1295 SEINELGDT
-1304 QDKIKYTQ
+1304 QDKIKYNQ

-1349 ARAVVDNLLNAKGQL
+1349 ARAVIDNLLNAKGQL

>member
-93 FRGAKAIKT
+93 FRGAKAIKA
-102 IDPVIDAP
+102 IDPVINTPA
-110 RPRKGKT
+110 PRKGKT

-132 KTTENLPLP
+132 KAKETIPVP

-146 KPLSLNEMVYPGTL
+146 KPLSLDEMIYPGTL
-160 GRTIKNQGLTSK
+160 ESGIKNLGLTSK

-193 NALEKAGV
+193 NELEKAGV

-222 LDEMGSKSGLDKITR
+222 LEEVGTRGSLDKITR

-250 AISKRMVAK
+250 AISKRIVRN
-259 NKYSRQ
+259 NKHSRQ

-341 AEEMGILAKNRSES
+341 AEEMGILAKNKSES
-355 QIDSIKRSIDA
+355 QIEAIFDDAEIDVLGDSM
-366 SADRRVINNMA
+366 NNN
-377 EYKLPSD
+377 L
-384 KPGGERIN
+384 R
-392 MENFAIKIAR
+392 NFAIKIAR
-402 ENPQI
+402 ENPQLK
-407 TSPEKLRELFI
+407 TANELKLKVDQKL
-418 KKAGDKGATRE
+418 KKGVIDGGADLPPGLQGGQTFNLDQIE
-429 SFGPFGNDFSIDDVF
+429 ANVVNTLGYNPF
-444 PLEAFE
+444 EA
-450 TIQKAVEKAQKK
+450 IQRVVKSAQKE
-462 FPVTPYIDGKAITS
+462 FPITPYVDGKALAA
-476 LKKALNQYNNAI
+476 LKKNLNEYNKIVPQVNKLSQDQ
-488 PEINNLSLKQ
+488 IN
-498 ADLQKKIDSLELT
+498 LQNKIKNSGLDIN
-511 PDSPSI
+511 SPSLAED
-517 VDLNKELDQIKKTR
+517 VEKLAKMQAKSR
-531 DDLIGE
+531 DLIPSSA
-537 KVVPNIDEF
+537 VDDF
-546 GGFTLSPEELKNI
+546 SGFTLSKGDLEAA

-596 TPGERALNYFN
+596 TPEERALNYFN
-607 EIVNNDKMTFDIG
+607 EMVNNNEMTFDMG
-620 NGINILKRAT
+620 NGVKILKKAT
-630 KIKPDKFSGY
+630 QVNADRLKGY

-654 KLPIRSNFLEAVEE
+654 KLPIRSNFLKAVEE

-685 GGWESELLQGVF
+685 GGGESELLQGVF

-756 FKDGGAVDDDL
+756 FQA
-767 PDVQPVQSNYATYQD
+767 
-782 RQGFESGGVVEEAA
+782 
-796 KLAAARARIDLD
+796 
-808 IENEARVEAGLLPL
+808 
-822 PPLLDNPPVNY
+822 
-833 ATEEDLAKSTYA
+833 
-845 ADAAKEAKNYARQV
+845 
-859 EIAKYNDPHLYEI
+859 
-872 YSIEDP
+872 
-878 ETRQRALDEYKD
+878 
-890 FSVFRDILP
+890 
-899 FIPINVKQYAYHMA
+899 
-913 GGKGDV
+913 
-919 DINDLTK
+919 
-926 KEQEAYYR
+926 
-934 YAQEIM
+934 
-940 ASGELPL
+940 
-947 DQDSSV
+947 
-953 MMDYPNYG
+953 
-961 TKEGY
+961 
-966 ADVVPI
+966 
-972 KNLGLSDEQLEAWKR
+972 
-987 GELVIKY
+987 
-994 PGGRNGAVESYSY
+994 
-1007 EEFLEKYPGALDS
+1007 
-1020 DGQSIGDLITN
+1020 
-1031 MQDPNYVAKT
+1031 
-1041 FTGKADINYN
+1041 
-1051 KDSNTI
+1051 
-1057 TVTDNYNH
+1057 
-1065 NRGPKATTKGIIE
+1065 
-1078 AFKADPSL
+1078 
-1086 YAALKAGAVL
+1086 
-1096 KNADGS
+1096 
-1102 VIELDLGSPQFVQGY
+1102 
-1117 PTGKATGGPVD
+1117 GGPVD

-1164 DYKAPLNK
+1164 DYKAPLRN
-1172 FKDSIE
+1172 F
-1178 NSFSNYQDSIEK
+1178 QDSIEK

-1216 IENRARKFSTNS
+1216 IENRARKFSTNY

-1243 RDNYGTSFDKRIN
+1243 RDNYGTNFDKIFN

-1295 SAINELGDT
+1295 SEINELGDT
-1304 QDKIKYTQ
+1304 QDKIKYNQ

>member
-93 FRGAKAIKT
+93 FRGAKAIKA

-259 NKYSRQ
+259 NEYSRQ
-265 IKELGDEFANIKEN
+265 IKELGNEFANIKEN

-314 NIPETEKITEFIGG
+314 NIPETEKIREFMGG
-328 DNFLNVARVQSDY
+328 DNYLNVARVQSDY
-341 AEEMGILAKNRSES
+341 AEEMGNLAKRNSRN
-355 QIDSIKRSIDA
+355 QIKRIFNDENIYA
-366 SADRRVINNMA
+366 
-377 EYKLPSD
+377 LSD
-384 KPGGERIN
+384 SMGNEMRS
-392 MENFAIKIAR
+392 FAVKIAR

-407 TSPEKLRELFI
+407 TSPLKLREVFI
-418 KKAGDKGATRE
+418 KKAKDEGVIKTSGIYVPE
-429 SFGPFGNDFSIDDVF
+429 NIDVEF
-444 PLEAFE
+444 PLSTFS
-450 TIQKAVEKAQKK
+450 TIQRVVKSAQKE
-462 FPVTPYIDGKAITS
+462 FPITPYIDGKAIAA
-476 LKKALNQYNNAI
+476 LKKSLDQYNDAL
-488 PEINNLSLKQ
+488 PEINELSLKQ
-498 ADLQKKIDSLELT
+498 ADLQKKINSSELT

-559 TGKPFTESLGKSLD
+559 TGKPFTESLDKSLD
-573 EIFYELEAIKP
+573 EIFYEVVENPNTNAI
-584 GSPAVRQKYGPG
+584 VQKYGPG

-640 PIDPYAKGTRTNYI
+640 PIDPYAKGTRTNYM
-654 KLPIRSNFLEAVEE
+654 KLPIRSNFLKAVEE

-685 GGWESELLQGVF
+685 GGEDSKLLQGVF
-697 REGENEIDRIIR
+697 REGEGEIDRIIR

-718 VLKPKDIEFKGPGY
+718 VLKPKDIEFKGPGN

-756 FKDGGAVDDDL
+756 FKA
-767 PDVQPVQSNYATYQD
+767 
-782 RQGFESGGVVEEAA
+782 
-796 KLAAARARIDLD
+796 
-808 IENEARVEAGLLPL
+808 
-822 PPLLDNPPVNY
+822 
-833 ATEEDLAKSTYA
+833 
-845 ADAAKEAKNYARQV
+845 
-859 EIAKYNDPHLYEI
+859 
-872 YSIEDP
+872 
-878 ETRQRALDEYKD
+878 
-890 FSVFRDILP
+890 
-899 FIPINVKQYAYHMA
+899 
-913 GGKGDV
+913 
-919 DINDLTK
+919 
-926 KEQEAYYR
+926 
-934 YAQEIM
+934 
-940 ASGELPL
+940 
-947 DQDSSV
+947 
-953 MMDYPNYG
+953 
-961 TKEGY
+961 
-966 ADVVPI
+966 
-972 KNLGLSDEQLEAWKR
+972 
-987 GELVIKY
+987 
-994 PGGRNGAVESYSY
+994 
-1007 EEFLEKYPGALDS
+1007 
-1020 DGQSIGDLITN
+1020 
-1031 MQDPNYVAKT
+1031 
-1041 FTGKADINYN
+1041 
-1051 KDSNTI
+1051 
-1057 TVTDNYNH
+1057 
-1065 NRGPKATTKGIIE
+1065 
-1078 AFKADPSL
+1078 
-1086 YAALKAGAVL
+1086 
-1096 KNADGS
+1096 
-1102 VIELDLGSPQFVQGY
+1102 
-1117 PTGKATGGPVD
+1117 GGPVD
-1128 ESKLEQTER
+1128 ESKSEETAR
-1137 RLDAGEEIDDI
+1137 RLDAGEEIDNI
-1148 LKDLYGTAI
+1148 LKDIYGTFVA
-1157 ANEFGEF
+1157 
-1164 DYKAPLNK
+1164 
-1172 FKDSIE
+1172 
-1178 NSFSNYQDSIEK
+1178 SFQDSIEK
-1190 NLSNQFD
+1190 DLSNQFD

-1216 IENRARKFSTNS
+1216 IENRARKFSANS

-1304 QDKIKYTQ
+1304 QDKIKYNQ
-1312 DIGPFSIQAGKT
+1312 DIGPFSIQASKKA
-1324 SGRDATGSVSYN
+1324 GRDATGSVSYN

-1384 SQRGPEFNLKFGK
+1384 SQKGPEFNLKFGK